1 MTQPKPEI
9 IPAILSQTIEQFQE
23 DLQKLINSKNL
34 SSGWVH
40 VDFMD
45 NQLVPNQSI
54 LPEDLVGVNF
64 GNLKKEAHLM
74 VKNPLNWVKKLLKL
88 GFERIIV
95 HLEAAGAIKTYL
107 KLIRDHG
114 AMAVLAINPETKV
127 EKLNEFVSLLDG
139 VLVMGVHPG
148 FQGQSFVPGTIDKIA
163 KIKSRNWPVIIE
175 VDGAVKDWNTRQ
187 LIQAGADILIV
198 GSFLVNG
205 NPDENLEKL
214 KNL

>member
-1 MTQPKPEI
+1 MAHPDI
-9 IPAILSQTIEQFQE
+9 IPAILSQTIEDFQE
-23 DLQKLINSKNL
+23 DLRKLLNSKKL
-34 SSGWVH
+34 SRGWVH

>member
-1 MTQPKPEI
+1 
-9 IPAILSQTIEQFQE
+9 
-23 DLQKLINSKNL
+23 
-34 SSGWVH
+34 
-40 VDFMD
+40 
-45 NQLVPNQSI
+45 
-54 LPEDLVGVNF
+54 
-64 GNLKKEAHLM
+64 M

>member
-54 LPEDLVGVNF
+54 LPEDLIGVNF

>member
-54 LPEDLVGVNF
+54 LPEDLIGVNF

-114 AMAVLAINPETKV
+114 AMAVLAINLETKV

>member
-1 MTQPKPEI
+1 MAHPDI
-9 IPAILSQTIEQFQE
+9 IPAILSQTIEDFQE
-23 DLQKLINSKNL
+23 DLRKLLNSKKL
-34 SSGWVH
+34 SRGWVH

-114 AMAVLAINPETKV
+114 SMAVLAINPETKV

-205 NPDENLEKL
+205 NHDENLEKL